1 MTDINLLQKGD
12 LKTSDFTNDN
22 SNNKGGIGVR
32 LSSDNGNLLQ
42 QRKTGLYYGI
52 EAPPNISNLYV
63 DAVNGV
69 DQHPDN
75 VAGAGTRAKPLKT
88 FTYANMVAYEGTTRT
103 IHLMADQDHIVDSA
117 NESVIKQGRLTV
129 QPYGP
134 VFDAYKAVHVM
145 TVPILKAM
153 RNDTKLPRLVLTG
166 FSTYK
171 WYGAT
176 NTDVAQLTSIYSKA
190 ITTLTGV
197 HIILDNEGSI
207 EPTAPERTTLQ
218 VYQAARILNE
228 GSLFLNFSKV
238 SSRGTT
244 VTSPQ
249 FVSGIVSDYTKTT
262 GIISRFNKN
271 FIGLVASSASA
282 VCSTIVNDIVYDSA
296 NMFTSFR
303 AWGFDYYGSISLRDS
318 TLADNHVITN
328 SVYSKTFDDLPGGGK
343 VIINPSTDVP
353 SKQWY

>member
-22 SNNKGGIGVR
+22 SNNKEGIGVR
-32 LSSDNGNLLQ
+32 VSSDNGNLLQ
-42 QRKTGLYYGI
+42 QRKNGLYYGI
-52 EAPPNISNLYV
+52 EAPADLANLYV

-75 VAGAGTRAKPLKT
+75 VAGAGTRATPLKT
-88 FTYANMVAYEGTTRT
+88 FTYANSIAFEGTTRT

-117 NESVIKQGRLTV
+117 NESVIKHGLLTV

-134 VFDAYKAVHVM
+134 VFDSYKVVNVG
-145 TVPILKAM
+145 TTNTIIAM
-153 RNDTKLPRLVLTG
+153 RNDSKLPRLVLTG

-171 WYGAT
+171 YYAS
-176 NTDVAQLTSIYSKA
+176 TSIDIVRLSAVYNRANSEFM
-190 ITTLTGV
+190 GV
-197 HIILDNEGSI
+197 HIILDNGGSI

-218 VYQAARILNE
+218 AYEAARIINE
-228 GSLFLNFSKV
+228 NALTLSFSKV

-303 AWGFDYYGSISLRDS
+303 AWGYDYYGSISLRNS
-318 TLADNHVITN
+318 MLADNHVITN

-343 VIINPSTDVP
+343 VIINPATDVP
-353 SKQWY
+353 SNQWY

>member
-52 EAPPNISNLYV
+52 EAPADLANLYV

-88 FTYANMVAYEGTTRT
+88 FTYANSIALEGTTRA

-117 NESVIKQGRLTV
+117 NASVIKQGDLNV

-134 VFDAYKAVHVM
+134 VFDAYKAVHVSS
-145 TVPILKAM
+145 VAILRAM
-153 RNDTKLPRLVLTG
+153 RNDSKLPRLVLTG

-176 NTDVAQLTSIYSKA
+176 NTDIVQLAAIYNNA

-218 VYQAARILNE
+218 AYEAARIFSD
-228 GSLFLNFSKV
+228 GSLFLYISKV

-249 FVSGIVSDYTKTT
+249 FVSGIVSAYTKTT

-271 FIGLVASSASA
+271 FIGLVASSPRAL
-282 VCSTIVNDIVYDSA
+282 CSTIVSDIVYDSA
-296 NMFTSFR
+296 NMFTTFR
-303 AWGFDYYGSISLRDS
+303 AWGYDYYGSISLRDS
-318 TLADNHVITN
+318 MLADNHVITN

-343 VIINPSTDVP
+343 VIINPATDVP
-353 SKQWY
+353 SNQWY